1 MCDPATASFALS
13 AGTQVM
19 QHQAEGA
26 AVKGRNR
33 AKLRNFEEQNRQY
46 KREVMLDNNDWKNSV
61 QVQDIEQD
69 QVYQSMV
76 TQWSQQDQQLDQ
88 IFAKADQDIEKA
100 IVEMYENDYAG
111 TQTGRTA
118 ARLAGKNAKKLGQF
132 KSNQLHGLMMSKQ
145 SAALNKES
153 AHQDADA
160 KSRNLYEKIRFAPIH
175 GHTPMAPELEAKP
188 GIGGLILGIAG
199 SAAKSWLGP
208 DSIAGKT
215 KAEKVDIDATA
226 GIDGDTSGAGIATGS
241 ASGSE
246 DLDIATIQQY
256 TYDPNS
262 GYKPWTSDTGGS
274 DYVSATEDESYLSKI
289 R

>member
-1 MCDPATASFALS
+1 
-13 AGTQVM
+13 
-19 QHQAEGA
+19 
-26 AVKGRNR
+26 
-33 AKLRNFEEQNRQY
+33 
-46 KREVMLDNNDWKNSV
+46 MLDNAEWKNEV

-132 KSNQLHGLMMSKQ
+132 KSNQLHGLMMSKK
-145 SAALNKES
+145 SAELNKEGI
-153 AHQDADA
+153 HQDADA

-188 GIGGLILGIAG
+188 GMGSLILGIAG

-208 DSIAGKT
+208 ESIAAKT

-226 GIDGDTSGAGIATGS
+226 NIDAGNTSGAGIETGS
-241 ASGSE
+241 ASGSGE
-246 DLDIATIQQY
+246 IDIAAIEQY
-256 TYDPNS
+256 TYHPNS
-262 GYKPWTSDTGGS
+262 GYEPWTSDTGGD
-274 DYVSATEDESYLSKI
+274 DYVPAHLDASYLSKL
-289 R
+289 

>member
-1 MCDPATASFALS
+1 ME
-13 AGTQVM
+13 
-19 QHQAEGA
+19 HQAQGA
-26 AVKGRNR
+26 AVSGRNR

-46 KREVMLDNNDWKNSV
+46 KREVMLDNAEWKNEV

-69 QVYQSMV
+69 QIYQSMV

-118 ARLAGKNAKKLGQF
+118 GRLAGKNAKKLGQF

-215 KAEKVDIDATA
+215 KADLPDNPGKAAEQID
-226 GIDGDTSGAGIATGS
+226 SGAGIETPS
-241 ASGSE
+241 ASGSGE
-246 DLDIATIQQY
+246 LDIAAIEQY
-256 TYDPNS
+256 SYNPNA
-262 GYKPWTSDTGGS
+262 GYKPWTSNTGGS
-274 DYVSATEDESYLSKI
+274 DYISATEDESYLSKI